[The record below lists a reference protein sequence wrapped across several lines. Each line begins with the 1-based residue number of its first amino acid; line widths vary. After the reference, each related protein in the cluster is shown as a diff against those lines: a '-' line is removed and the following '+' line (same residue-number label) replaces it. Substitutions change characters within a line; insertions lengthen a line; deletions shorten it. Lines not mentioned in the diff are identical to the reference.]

1 MSMSEAFH
9 PVLLIQMLTAFS
21 RADTPMSEPEEES
34 QPPEPMDEAAALEAR
49 RKRREAIKAKYR
61 SQATPMHLKAL
72 QVPDGET
79 DSSTPSTEPTSA
91 QDMSGRSYAPRQNY
105 AQMC

>member
-1 MSMSEAFH
+1 
-9 PVLLIQMLTAFS
+9 
-21 RADTPMSEPEEES
+21 MSEPAEEPEPS
-34 QPPEPMDEAAALEAR
+34 EPMDEAAALEAR

-79 DSSTPSTEPTSA
+79 DSSTPGTEPTSA
-91 QDMSGRSYAPRQNY
+91 QDMSGRSYGPRQNY
-105 AQMC
+105 VEQKLMCADSLG

>member
-1 MSMSEAFH
+1 M
-9 PVLLIQMLTAFS
+9 P
-21 RADTPMSEPEEES
+21 EPDEES

-72 QVPDGET
+72 QVPGGET
-79 DSSTPSTEPTSA
+79 DSSTPATEPTSA
-91 QDMSGRSYAPRQNY
+91 KDMSGRFHEIRQSKVQRANV
-105 AQMC
+105 C